1 RGKSL
6 ELRILKPAGAAWKT
20 VDIETPRNEWDS
32 PNSGTT
38 MVATTIVAPP
48 SGDMTI
54 VIVARPGGASAPDV
68 PPGPLAEW

>member
-1 RGKSL
+1 
-6 ELRILKPAGAAWKT
+6 
-20 VDIETPRNEWDS
+20 
-32 PNSGTT
+32 